1 MEFISISRRVLHFNS
16 HIDGFEKSIV
26 SFKAAVVAMEKRICS
41 LYSKKSVLVTGATG
55 FVGKVLVEKLLR
67 DVSSVEKVYILI
79 RAKRKKSVEER
90 FVQLKSS
97 QVFRRIHLE
106 CPEAFTK
113 LIPIE
118 ADITDSKS
126 FGISEENLEKLKNE
140 VSFVFHLAATVKFD
154 DSLDVAIQTNLIA
167 TKMLVEIS
175 QKFKHLEAFVYV
187 STAFSNVHIKII
199 NEVIHES
206 DFSWREA
213 IQAVDS
219 LDKEKL
225 KKLLERSQKHFPN
238 TYTYS
243 KHLAEKFINEKSSEI
258 PAIILRPSIVI
269 PNVKDP
275 FPGWIDFR
283 GTCMGLQIGIFL
295 GVMKSFYGKSDTILS
310 LVPCDFVTNAAIVS
324 AIKMAQDKIKSLKI
338 YNCTPKSGKRTVGE
352 LKDIF
357 LMNSR
362 EICPS
367 EKVMFY
373 PNTEVYSSFFSYM
386 VMFFLFQ
393 FLPALIYDL
402 LMWPTRKEFKFL
414 EINKK
419 IFKSITELE
428 FFTMNQTE
436 FDDSEC
442 VKLSQL
448 LHHGDR

>member
-1 MEFISISRRVLHFNS
+1 
-16 HIDGFEKSIV
+16 
-26 SFKAAVVAMEKRICS
+26 MEKRICN
-41 LYSKKSVLVTGATG
+41 LYSEKSVLITGATG
-55 FVGKVLVEKLLR
+55 FVGKVLVEKFLR
-67 DVSSVEKVYILI
+67 DVSSVKKVYILI
-79 RAKRKKSVEER
+79 RAKRKKSAEER

-97 QVFRRIHLE
+97 QVFQRIHLE
-106 CPEAFTK
+106 CPEALNK

-118 ADITDSKS
+118 ADISDSKS
-126 FGISEENLEKLKNE
+126 MGISEENLEKLKNE

-154 DSLDVAIQTNLIA
+154 DSLEVAIQTNLIA
-167 TKMLVEIS
+167 TKMLVEIA
-175 QKFKHLEAFVYV
+175 QKFRHLEAFVYV

-206 DFSWREA
+206 DFSWQEA
-213 IQAVDS
+213 IKIVDS
-219 LDKEKL
+219 LDQEKL
-225 KKLLERSQKHFPN
+225 NWLLKRSQKHFPN

-258 PAIILRPSIVI
+258 PAVILRPSIII

-283 GTCMGLQIGIFL
+283 GTCMGLQIAIFL
-295 GVMKSFYGKSDTILS
+295 GVMRSFYGNSDTILS
-310 LVPCDFVTNAAIVS
+310 LVPCDFVTNTAIVS
-324 AIKMAQDKIKSLKI
+324 AVKLAQDEIKSLKI

-352 LKDIF
+352 LKDVF
-357 LMNSR
+357 LINSR
-362 EICPS
+362 ELCPS

-373 PNTEVYSSFFSYM
+373 PRTEVYSSYFIYM
-386 VMFFLFQ
+386 VMFFLCQ

-402 LMWPTRKEFKFL
+402 LMWPTRKEFKCI

-419 IFKSITELE
+419 IFKSIMELE

-448 LHHGDR
+448 LQHGDR